1 MVRALA
7 IASARPAKIHY
18 SLLASKR
25 ASACA
30 ALPLATVDGRPV
42 HRDNRVL
49 AAGLFAHALADF
61 CGYRARSATWLGDR
75 GSEGRFCS
83 VEVS

>member
-1 MVRALA
+1 VFHGFRAVGVLA
-7 IASARPAKIHY
+7 WH
-18 SLLASKR
+18 LL
-25 ASACA
+25 
-30 ALPLATVDGRPV
+30 
-42 HRDNRVL
+42 L